1 MRAKITVSKS
11 AVALLGAML
20 TVSAVAAPAVAPAMR
35 FVTCYQALGRS
46 AEPLSAWERLTFSYL
61 LARGG
66 AGVQTSEWADPGVR
80 PVRP

>member
-1 MRAKITVSKS
+1 M
-11 AVALLGAML
+11 ALLGAML
-20 TVSAVAAPAVAPAMR
+20 TLAAVAAPAVSPARR

-66 AGVQTSEWADPGVR
+66 ATVQTSKRADPGVR
-80 PVRP
+80 PIRP

>member
-1 MRAKITVSKS
+1 M
-11 AVALLGAML
+11 ALLGAML
-20 TVSAVAAPAVAPAMR
+20 TVSAVAVPVVPPAKR

-61 LARGG
+61 LARSGP
-66 AGVQTSEWADPGVR
+66 AVQASERADWRVR